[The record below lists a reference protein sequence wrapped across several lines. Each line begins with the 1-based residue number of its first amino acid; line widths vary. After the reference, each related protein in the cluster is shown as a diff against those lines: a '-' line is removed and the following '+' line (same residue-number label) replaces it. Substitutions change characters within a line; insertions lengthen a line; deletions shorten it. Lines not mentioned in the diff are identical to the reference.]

1 VAATPAREAIG
12 PLVRA
17 AHERP
22 DGTGYPDGLRL
33 EQIPMPARIIAV
45 VDAFDAM
52 TNDRPYRTA
61 MPVADAVEELRR
73 HAGSQFDSTVVEAFA
88 ATIAERLATPQAA

>member
-1 VAATPAREAIG
+1 MAAAPALGAIG
-12 PLVRA
+12 PIVRA

-52 TNDRPYRTA
+52 TNDRPYRRA
-61 MPVADAVEELRR
+61 MPVADAVAELRR
-73 HAGSQFDSTVVEAFA
+73 HAGTQFDTTVVEAFA
-88 ATIAERLATPQAA
+88 ATIAGRLVVPQAA